1 MVPSLKSYKKVLSSS
16 FNFAFHT
23 RPSFFFF
30 KLQLKQKERKDGDVG
45 DFDEWVNK
53 LLPCNKKIYKKKH
66 TLYFTWRVTFI
77 GHTFDLSY
85 LVEKNISKSNNN
97 FVKGLV

>member
-23 RPSFFFF
+23 RPSFKNLF
-30 KLQLKQKERKDGDVG
+30 LQLKQKERKDGGVG

-53 LLPCNKKIYKKKH
+53 LLPCNNFFYKNKH
-66 TLYFTWRVTFI
+66 ILYFPRWVTFI